1 MSVSR
6 EREAG
11 QALSAVDARG
21 LRRALL
27 HWLTVVVVLVS
38 VFSSVVNWV
47 FVDREPQDPVATW
60 LGGLENGR
68 SRQLLSRTEAVVS
81 DPTLSIFSNRVY
93 RNAAGRIGGHEI
105 VGVDRS
111 GSRAEIRARV
121 WWDGPDGAREREE
134 VHVYPVHQVR
144 RSGPFNDQ
152 WLLDDPDVAALSIH
166 LPAPLD
172 ELSVNGEAVRP
183 DADERAP
190 DPQGPGGT
198 WRYEALPGEYAIGLP
213 ESSYYAVDPSPV
225 SHTVAF
231 RDPSPAT
238 VALRIEPSPRMWQEV
253 DDRIEA
259 WLEDCMAS
267 EELSSEECP
276 SSRRWASPQE
286 PLEPSAA
293 VTGAPEPEVTGVRW
307 RLVSRPALV
316 LVPDPADPLR
326 WTADPHRPAEARLSY
341 EEDGETV
348 TERIEFPVR
357 ATVRSTG
364 QSADVEVGL
373 DRPGGSGA
381 PAP

>member
-11 QALSAVDARG
+11 EALSAVDARG
-21 LRRALL
+21 LRRTLL
-27 HWLTVVVVLVS
+27 HWLTVVVVLVT

-68 SRQLLSRTEAVVS
+68 SRQLLSRTEAVVA

-93 RNAAGRIGGHEI
+93 RNAAGRIGGYEI
-105 VGVDRS
+105 LGVDRR

-121 WWDGPDGAREREE
+121 WWDGPDGARDREE
-134 VHVYPVHQVR
+134 VHVYGVHQVR

-152 WLLDDPDVAALSIH
+152 WQLDSPDAAALSIH

-172 ELSVNGEAVRP
+172 ELSVNGETVRP
-183 DADERAP
+183 DPDERVP
-190 DPQGPGGT
+190 DPEGPGGT
-198 WRYEALPGEYAIGLP
+198 WRFEALPGDYAIGLP
-213 ESSYYAVDPSPV
+213 GNSYYTADPPLEP
-225 SHTVAF
+225 HTVAF
-231 RDPSPAT
+231 REPAPAT

-253 DDRIEA
+253 DDRIEE
-259 WLEDCMAS
+259 WLESCTAS
-267 EELSSEECP
+267 DELSPEECP
-276 SSRRWASPQE
+276 SSRRWATPQE

-293 VTGAPEPEVTGVRW
+293 ATGAPDPEITGVRW

-316 LVPDPADPLR
+316 LVQDPADPLR
-326 WTADPHRPAEARLSY
+326 WTADAHRPAEARLSY

-357 ATVRSTG
+357 AAVRSTG
-364 QSADVEVGL
+364 QSADIEVGL
-373 DRPGGSGA
+373 D
-381 PAP
+381 

>member
-1 MSVSR
+1 MSVSPR

-11 QALSAVDARG
+11 EALSAVDARG
-21 LRRALL
+21 LRRTLL

-47 FVDREPQDPVATW
+47 FVDREPQDPVVTW

-68 SRQLLSRTEAVVS
+68 SRQLLSRTEAVVA

-93 RNAAGRIGGHEI
+93 RHAAGRISGHEI

-121 WWDGPDGAREREE
+121 WWDGPDGTRDREE

-152 WLLDDPDVAALSIH
+152 WQLDSPDAAPLSIH

-172 ELSVNGEAVRP
+172 ELSVNGETVRP
-183 DADERAP
+183 DRDERVP

-198 WRYEALPGEYAIGLP
+198 WRFEALPGDYAIGLP
-213 ESSYYAVDPSPV
+213 GNSYYAADPPLEP
-225 SHTVAF
+225 HTVAF
-231 RDPSPAT
+231 REPRPAT

-253 DDRIEA
+253 DDRIEE
-259 WLEDCMAS
+259 WLEGCTAS
-267 EELSSEECP
+267 EELSPEECP
-276 SSRRWASPQE
+276 SSRRWAAPQE

-293 VTGAPEPEVTGVRW
+293 ATGAPDPQITDVRW

-316 LVPDPADPLR
+316 LVPDPEDPLR

-364 QSADVEVGL
+364 QSAEISVGL
-373 DRPGGSGA
+373 EQP
-381 PAP
+381 

>member
-1 MSVSR
+1 MSVSPR

-11 QALSAVDARG
+11 EALSAVDARG
-21 LRRALL
+21 LRRTLL
-27 HWLTVVVVLVS
+27 HWLTVVVVLVT

-68 SRQLLSRTEAVVS
+68 SRQLLSRTEAVVA
-81 DPTLSIFSNRVY
+81 DPTLNIFSNRVY
-93 RNAAGRIGGHEI
+93 RNAAGRIGGYEI
-105 VGVDRS
+105 LGVDRR

-121 WWDGPDGAREREE
+121 WWDGPDGARDREE
-134 VHVYPVHQVR
+134 VHVYGVHQVR

-152 WLLDDPDVAALSIH
+152 WQLDSPDAAPFSIH

-172 ELSVNGEAVRP
+172 ELSVNGETVRP
-183 DADERAP
+183 DPDDRVP
-190 DPQGPGGT
+190 DPEGPGGT
-198 WRYEALPGEYAIGLP
+198 WRFEALPGNYAIGLP
-213 ESSYYAVDPSPV
+213 GNSYYTADPPLEP
-225 SHTVAF
+225 HTVAF
-231 RDPSPAT
+231 RDPAPAS

-253 DDRIEA
+253 DDRIEE
-259 WLEDCMAS
+259 WLESCTDS
-267 EELSSEECP
+267 DELSPEDCP
-276 SSRRWASPQE
+276 SSRRWAAPQE

-293 VTGAPEPEVTGVRW
+293 ATGTPDPEITGVRW

-326 WTADPHRPAEARLSY
+326 WTADAHRPAEARLSY

-357 ATVRSTG
+357 AAVRSTG
-364 QSADVEVGL
+364 QSADIEVGL
-373 DRPGGSGA
+373 D
-381 PAP
+381 

>member
-11 QALSAVDARG
+11 EALSAVDARG
-21 LRRALL
+21 LRRTLL
-27 HWLTVVVVLVS
+27 HWLTVVVVLVT

-68 SRQLLSRTEAVVS
+68 SRQLLSRTEAVVA
-81 DPTLSIFSNRVY
+81 DPTLNIFSNRVY
-93 RNAAGRIGGHEI
+93 RNAAGRIGGYEI
-105 VGVDRS
+105 LGVDRR

-121 WWDGPDGAREREE
+121 WWDGPDGARDREE
-134 VHVYPVHQVR
+134 VHVYGVHQVR

-152 WLLDDPDVAALSIH
+152 WQLDSPDAAPFSIH

-172 ELSVNGEAVRP
+172 ELSVNGETVRP
-183 DADERAP
+183 DPDDRVP
-190 DPQGPGGT
+190 DPEGPGGT
-198 WRYEALPGEYAIGLP
+198 WRFEALPGNYAIGLP
-213 ESSYYAVDPSPV
+213 GNSYYTADPPLEP
-225 SHTVAF
+225 HTVAF
-231 RDPSPAT
+231 RDPAPAS

-253 DDRIEA
+253 DDRIEE
-259 WLEDCMAS
+259 WLESCTDS
-267 EELSSEECP
+267 DELSPEDCP
-276 SSRRWASPQE
+276 SSRRWAAPQE

-293 VTGAPEPEVTGVRW
+293 ATGTPDPEITGVRW

-357 ATVRSTG
+357 AAVRSTG
-364 QSADVEVGL
+364 QSADIEVGL
-373 DRPGGSGA
+373 D
-381 PAP
+381 

>member
-1 MSVSR
+1 MSVSPR

-11 QALSAVDARG
+11 EALSAVDARG
-21 LRRALL
+21 LRRTLL
-27 HWLTVVVVLVS
+27 HWLTVVVVLVT

-68 SRQLLSRTEAVVS
+68 SRQLLSRTEAVVA
-81 DPTLSIFSNRVY
+81 DPTLNIFSNRVY
-93 RNAAGRIGGHEI
+93 RNAAGRIGGYEI
-105 VGVDRS
+105 LGVDRR

-121 WWDGPDGAREREE
+121 WWDGPDGARDREE
-134 VHVYPVHQVR
+134 VHVYGVHQVR

-152 WLLDDPDVAALSIH
+152 WQLDSPDAAPFSIH

-172 ELSVNGEAVRP
+172 ELSVNGETVRP
-183 DADERAP
+183 DPDDRVP
-190 DPQGPGGT
+190 DPEGPGGT
-198 WRYEALPGEYAIGLP
+198 WRFEALPGNYAIGLP
-213 ESSYYAVDPSPV
+213 GNSYYTADPPLEP
-225 SHTVAF
+225 HTVAF
-231 RDPSPAT
+231 RDPAPAS

-253 DDRIEA
+253 DDRIEE
-259 WLEDCMAS
+259 WLESCTDS
-267 EELSSEECP
+267 DELSPEDCP
-276 SSRRWASPQE
+276 SSRRWAAPQE

-293 VTGAPEPEVTGVRW
+293 ATGAPDPEITGVRW

-326 WTADPHRPAEARLSY
+326 WTADAHRPAEARLSY

-357 ATVRSTG
+357 AAVRSTG
-364 QSADVEVGL
+364 QSADIEVGL
-373 DRPGGSGA
+373 D
-381 PAP
+381 